1 MSYQL
6 VTANKQNED
15 ILYTDMEN
23 STYIFNIKVL
33 YKQFLNKLIKMYLLK
48 LYKTEQVHVHIVDIY
63 QKEIEKKIED
73 CMGGR
78 KLKIYF
84 VPLS

>member
-1 MSYQL
+1 MLQQ
-6 VTANKQNED
+6 TNKMRTFFTLTWKIQH
-15 ILYTDMEN
+15 
-23 STYIFNIKVL
+23 IFNIKVL